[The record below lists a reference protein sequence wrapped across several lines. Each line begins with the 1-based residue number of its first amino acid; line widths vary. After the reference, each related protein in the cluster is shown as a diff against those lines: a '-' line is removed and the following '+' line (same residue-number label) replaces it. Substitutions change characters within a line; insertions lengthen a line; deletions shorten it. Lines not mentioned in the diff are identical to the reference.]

1 MSTMTT
7 TEKQLQAAPRNYRY
21 VWTVAVIV
29 LLLFVWSLGTVSFQ
43 GVSQNGLK
51 IASNI
56 LKGIVNP
63 DLQLLFNLTKQSVPY
78 LLLQTL
84 AIAFLGT
91 LVGSVLSVPLAFL
104 AASNMVP
111 KPVAWLTRLML
122 IMIRTL
128 PGLVYGLMFIRVSG
142 PGPFAGV
149 LTIGLTS
156 IGMLSKLYVDAIED
170 LDKNVLESMTSIGCS
185 TFEKI
190 RYGVIPQLLSIF
202 LSVTIY
208 RFDMNM
214 RDASI
219 LGLVGAGGIG
229 APLIFA
235 MNSYRWNQVGS
246 ILIGLVVLI
255 LLIEWMSNKLRS
267 RLVNG

>member
-1 MSTMTT
+1 MTT
-7 TEKQLQAAPRNYRY
+7 VEKQLYAVPRHPLY
-21 VWTVAVIV
+21 VLIVTVIV
-29 LLLFVWSLGTVSFQ
+29 IALFVWSAFAIDLTKVDH
-43 GVSQNGLK
+43 NGLK
-51 IASNI
+51 VASGI
-56 LKGIVNP
+56 LRGLIHP
-63 DLQLLFNLTKQSVPY
+63 DLNLLFNLTTQSVLY
-78 LLLQTL
+78 LLVETL

-91 LVGSVLSVPLAFL
+91 IVGGILSVPLAFL
-104 AASNMVP
+104 AASNVVP
-111 KPVAWLTRLML
+111 KPVSWLTRLLL
-122 IMIRTL
+122 IVIRTI
-128 PGLVYGLMFIRVSG
+128 PSLVYGLMFIRVTG

-156 IGMLSKLYVDAIED
+156 IGMLAKLFVDAIEE
-170 LDKNVLESMTSIGCS
+170 LDIKVLESMTSIGCS

-190 RYGVIPQLLSIF
+190 RYGIVPQLSAIF

-214 RDASI
+214 REAAI

-235 MNSYRWNQVGS
+235 MRSYRWNQVGS

-255 LLIEWMSNKLRS
+255 LIIELVSNKLRS
-267 RLVNG
+267 KLVKG

>member
-1 MSTMTT
+1 MMTT
-7 TEKQLQAAPRNYRY
+7 VERQLLASPRRTWYRLAI
-21 VWTVAVIV
+21 TLIAIV
-29 LLLFVWSLGTVSFQ
+29 LIGWSVGAISFKDVNQ
-43 GVSQNGLK
+43 SGFQ
-51 IASNI
+51 IALNI
-56 LKGIVNP
+56 LKGIIHP
-63 DLQLLFNLTKQSVPY
+63 DLDLLFNVSKQGILY
-78 LLLQTL
+78 LLVQTL

-91 LVGSVLSVPLAFL
+91 IVGGILSVPLAFL
-104 AASNMVP
+104 AASNVVP
-111 KPVAWLTRLML
+111 KPVAWLTRLLL
-122 IMIRTL
+122 IVIRTI
-128 PGLVYGLMFIRVSG
+128 PELVYGLMLIKVTS

-149 LTIGLTS
+149 LTIGITS
-156 IGMLSKLYVDAIED
+156 VGMLAKLYVDAIEE
-170 LDKNVLESMTSIGCS
+170 LDVKVLESMTSIGCT

-190 RYGVIPQLLSIF
+190 RYGIMPQLLSVF

-235 MNSYRWNQVGS
+235 MNSYKWSQAGS

-255 LLIEWMSNKLRS
+255 LLIELVSNKMRAK
-267 RLVNG
+267 LVKG